1 MSIAKSGSV
10 LFVAAVATSAVINV
24 VAPVDKSMQ
33 LNASQQPPVAM
44 NFEGT
49 AAPSEAPSTP
59 SASASPTPPARPP
72 CR

>member
-33 LNASQQPPVAM
+33 LNASQQPPW
-44 NFEGT
+44 
-49 AAPSEAPSTP
+49 
-59 SASASPTPPARPP
+59 R
-72 CR
+72 